1 MISNPKIGQKVWW
14 NGLGSTPNPKEYEV
28 AEKYNGTSC
37 VKLQRGKATQM
48 AFGYELFSTREAAI
62 QSELRDIQKSIK
74 ELEKKYEK
82 VSKLLN
88 D

>member
-14 NGLGSTPNPKEYEV
+14 NGRFYMPRPKEYEV
-28 AEKYNGTSC
+28 VQKYDRY
-37 VKLQRGKATQM
+37 VKIQRGKVTQM
-48 AFGYELFSTREAAI
+48 VFGYELFLTREAAI
-62 QSELRDIQKSIK
+62 NSELRSLKKTIE
-74 ELEKKYEK
+74 ELENKYEK